1 MSLRK
6 AAPAA
11 VLVLAALVLGAP
23 ALAAPKDR
31 TAPKAPSNLRITATS
46 TTSLTLAWNAASD
59 NSSNWWYCVQRSGS
73 GCFRVDP
80 PKTTFTYPLLQPGT
94 TYSFTVV
101 ALDAAGNRSAPSN
114 AVTFTTPPDTTP
126 PSAPVLSVTSILP
139 TRVSVNWTKSVD
151 DTGGQ
156 VSTTLLVDG
165 APFFG
170 PFLGFQGLM
179 VPYLQPLSTHTFQVV
194 ASDRFGNKAE
204 SNTVTVTTPPA
215 NDAVPP
221 SAPSNLMLSSES
233 SPPEAW
239 LDWTAATDN
248 LDPQAQLLYEVWVN
262 GTLASTGLGNV
273 EDIVYCVDTGVNTI
287 AVRALDTSG
296 NASAFS
302 NTIVFVC

>member
-6 AAPAA
+6 AAPVA

-23 ALAAPKDR
+23 AFAAPKDR
-31 TAPKAPSNLRITATS
+31 TAPKAPTNLRITAMT
-46 TTSLTLAWNAASD
+46 TTSVTLAWNASSD
-59 NSSNWWYCVQRSGS
+59 NSSSWWYCVQRSGA

-80 PKTTFTYPLLQPGT
+80 PKTTFVYPLLQPAT
-94 TYSFTVV
+94 SYSFSVV
-101 ALDAAGNRSAPSN
+101 ALDQAGNRSGASN
-114 AVTFTTPPDTTP
+114 TVTFTTPPDTTA
-126 PSAPVLSVTSILP
+126 PSAPVLSLTAVFP
-139 TRVSVNWTKSVD
+139 TRISVSWTKSVD
-151 DTGGQ
+151 DMGGQ
-156 VSTTLLVDG
+156 VSTTLFVDG
-165 APFFG
+165 APYFG
-170 PFLGFQGLM
+170 TFLGFQGLM
-179 VPYLQPLSTHTFQVV
+179 IPYLQPSSTHTFKVV
-194 ASDRFGNKAE
+194 AKDRSGNTAE
-204 SNTVTVTTPPA
+204 SNVLTVTTPPA

-221 SAPSNLMLSSES
+221 SAPSNLMFSSETS
-233 SPPEAW
+233 APEIW